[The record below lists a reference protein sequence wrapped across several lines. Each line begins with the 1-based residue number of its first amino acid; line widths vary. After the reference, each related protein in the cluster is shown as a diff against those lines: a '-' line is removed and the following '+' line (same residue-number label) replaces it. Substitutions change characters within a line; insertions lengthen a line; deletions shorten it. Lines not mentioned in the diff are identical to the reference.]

1 MYDDFLLSN
10 KYFRSFCIYRLIFGI
25 SYSLMI
31 PILPLFFKHNGM
43 STVTIGIVISLYGVS
58 KTIIQIPFGVISNNI
73 GDKLTLKLSLLL
85 MTFIPIGYILAN
97 TCFNYGT
104 LYVFQGAIL
113 GIAAPATY
121 SILSR
126 TLDSNRRGECTGL
139 ASAVFTLGGG
149 IGAAISGLILEKYTS
164 FNLVFYTASIG
175 IFFSLL
181 YVMIRIKKV
190 KSPKLKQQNNH
201 NIKDILYEIKSR
213 NLTYKIIILGASA
226 FLGDYIYSCV
236 VALIHFYG
244 QEVLG
249 VSTIYTAGIIS
260 TYLLVFGLAAPIAG
274 WVSDKIGH
282 RKQFLLSFS
291 IMNLTLLGLILTRNV
306 FIFTV
311 IIVIYFLGATF
322 FNAVVQ
328 SSLSEFG
335 EFSNIKGFV
344 FGFVGASESLGY
356 AIGPLISS
364 YIYNFNKN
372 YLFIGLLIVSFL
384 VTLTYI
390 FFNKKYINN
399 MWIITTTVINTK

>member
-274 WVSDKIGH
+274 WISDKIGVK
-282 RKQFLLSFS
+282 KQLFMSFIVMIIALTILSMIKTLRLFTIS
-291 IMNLTLLGLILTRNV
+291 II
-306 FIFTV
+306 
-311 IIVIYFLGATF
+311 IYFLGAIF
-322 FNAVVQ
+322 LNSGLQ
-328 SSLSEFG
+328 NSLLKFG
-335 EFSNIKGFV
+335 EKKKVEGII
-344 FGFVGASESLGY
+344 FGVVGACESLGY
-356 AIGPLISS
+356 AIGPIILS
-364 YIYNFNKN
+364 YIYNINKI
-372 YLFIGLLIVSFL
+372 FFFPSLLISTIFIFI
-384 VTLTYI
+384 I
-390 FFNKKYINN
+390 FFILRKNAFNI
-399 MWIITTTVINTK
+399 

>member
-1 MYDDFLLSN
+1 
-10 KYFRSFCIYRLIFGI
+10 
-25 SYSLMI
+25 MI

-249 VSTIYTAGIIS
+249 VSTIYTSGIIS

-274 WVSDKIGH
+274 WISDKIGVK
-282 RKQFLLSFS
+282 KQLFMSFIVMIIALTILSMIKTLRLFTIS
-291 IMNLTLLGLILTRNV
+291 II
-306 FIFTV
+306 
-311 IIVIYFLGATF
+311 IYFLGAIF
-322 FNAVVQ
+322 LNSGLQ
-328 SSLSEFG
+328 NSLLKFG
-335 EFSNIKGFV
+335 EKKKVEGII
-344 FGFVGASESLGY
+344 FGVVGACESLGY
-356 AIGPLISS
+356 AIGPIILS
-364 YIYNFNKN
+364 YIYNINIIF
-372 YLFIGLLIVSFL
+372 FFPSLLISTIFIFI
-384 VTLTYI
+384 I
-390 FFNKKYINN
+390 FFILRKNAFNI
-399 MWIITTTVINTK
+399 

>member
-104 LYVFQGAIL
+104 LYVFQGVIL

-249 VSTIYTAGIIS
+249 VSTIYTSGIIS

-274 WVSDKIGH
+274 WISDKIGVK
-282 RKQFLLSFS
+282 KQLFMSFIVMIIALTILSMIKTLRLFTIS
-291 IMNLTLLGLILTRNV
+291 II
-306 FIFTV
+306 
-311 IIVIYFLGATF
+311 IYFLGATF
-322 FNAVVQ
+322 LNSGLQ
-328 SSLSEFG
+328 NSLLKFG
-335 EFSNIKGFV
+335 EKKKVEGII
-344 FGFVGASESLGY
+344 FGVVGACESLGY
-356 AIGPLISS
+356 AIGPIILS
-364 YIYNFNKN
+364 YIYNINKI
-372 YLFIGLLIVSFL
+372 FFFPSLLISTIFIFI
-384 VTLTYI
+384 I
-390 FFNKKYINN
+390 FFILRKNAFNI
-399 MWIITTTVINTK
+399 

>member
-249 VSTIYTAGIIS
+249 VSTIYTSGIIS

-274 WVSDKIGH
+274 WISDKIGVK
-282 RKQFLLSFS
+282 KQLFMSFIVMIIALTILSMIKTLRLFTIS
-291 IMNLTLLGLILTRNV
+291 II
-306 FIFTV
+306 
-311 IIVIYFLGATF
+311 IYFLGAIF
-322 FNAVVQ
+322 LNSGLQ
-328 SSLSEFG
+328 NSLLKFG
-335 EFSNIKGFV
+335 EKKKVEGII
-344 FGFVGASESLGY
+344 FGVVGACESLGY
-356 AIGPLISS
+356 AIGPIILS
-364 YIYNFNKN
+364 YIYNINIIF
-372 YLFIGLLIVSFL
+372 FFPSLLISTIFIFI
-384 VTLTYI
+384 I
-390 FFNKKYINN
+390 FFILRKNAFNI
-399 MWIITTTVINTK
+399 

>member
-104 LYVFQGAIL
+104 LYVFQGVIL

-249 VSTIYTAGIIS
+249 VSTIYTSGIIS

-274 WVSDKIGH
+274 WISDKIGVK
-282 RKQFLLSFS
+282 KQLFMSFIVMIIALTILSMIKTLRLFTIS
-291 IMNLTLLGLILTRNV
+291 II
-306 FIFTV
+306 
-311 IIVIYFLGATF
+311 IYFLGAIF
-322 FNAVVQ
+322 LNSGLQ
-328 SSLSEFG
+328 NSLLKFG
-335 EFSNIKGFV
+335 EKKKVEGII
-344 FGFVGASESLGY
+344 FGVVGACESLGY
-356 AIGPLISS
+356 AIGPIILS
-364 YIYNFNKN
+364 YIYNINIIF
-372 YLFIGLLIVSFL
+372 FFPSLLIS
-384 VTLTYI
+384 TI
-390 FFNKKYINN
+390 FYFKKECF
-399 MWIITTTVINTK
+399 

>member
-104 LYVFQGAIL
+104 LYVFQGVIL

-213 NLTYKIIILGASA
+213 NLKYKIIILGASA

-249 VSTIYTAGIIS
+249 VSTIYTSGIIS

-274 WVSDKIGH
+274 WISDKIGVK
-282 RKQFLLSFS
+282 KQLFMSFIVMIIALTILSMIKTLRLFTIS
-291 IMNLTLLGLILTRNV
+291 II
-306 FIFTV
+306 
-311 IIVIYFLGATF
+311 IYFLGATF
-322 FNAVVQ
+322 LNSGLQ
-328 SSLSEFG
+328 NSLLKFG
-335 EFSNIKGFV
+335 EKKKVEGII
-344 FGFVGASESLGY
+344 FGVVGACESLGY
-356 AIGPLISS
+356 AIGPIILS
-364 YIYNFNKN
+364 YIYNINKI
-372 YLFIGLLIVSFL
+372 FFFPSLLISTIFIFI
-384 VTLTYI
+384 I
-390 FFNKKYINN
+390 FFILRKNAFNI
-399 MWIITTTVINTK
+399 

>member
-58 KTIIQIPFGVISNNI
+58 KTIIQIPFGVISKNI

-104 LYVFQGAIL
+104 LYVFQGVIL

-249 VSTIYTAGIIS
+249 VSTIYTSGIIS

-274 WVSDKIGH
+274 WISDKIGVK
-282 RKQFLLSFS
+282 KQLFMSFIVMIIALTILSMIKTLRLFTIS
-291 IMNLTLLGLILTRNV
+291 II
-306 FIFTV
+306 
-311 IIVIYFLGATF
+311 IYFLGATF
-322 FNAVVQ
+322 LNSGLQ
-328 SSLSEFG
+328 NSLLKFG
-335 EFSNIKGFV
+335 EKKKVEGII
-344 FGFVGASESLGY
+344 FGVVGACESLGY
-356 AIGPLISS
+356 AIGPIILS
-364 YIYNFNKN
+364 YIYNINKI
-372 YLFIGLLIVSFL
+372 FFFPSLLISTIFIFI
-384 VTLTYI
+384 I
-390 FFNKKYINN
+390 FFILRKNAFNI
-399 MWIITTTVINTK
+399 

>member
-260 TYLLVFGLAAPIAG
+260 TYLLFFGLAAPIAG
-274 WVSDKIGH
+274 WISDKIGVK
-282 RKQFLLSFS
+282 KQLFMSFIVMIIALTILSMIKTLRLFTIS
-291 IMNLTLLGLILTRNV
+291 II
-306 FIFTV
+306 
-311 IIVIYFLGATF
+311 IYFLGATF
-322 FNAVVQ
+322 LNSGLQ
-328 SSLSEFG
+328 NSLLKFG
-335 EFSNIKGFV
+335 EKKKVEGII
-344 FGFVGASESLGY
+344 FGVVGACESLGY
-356 AIGPLISS
+356 AIGPIILS
-364 YIYNFNKN
+364 YIYNINKI
-372 YLFIGLLIVSFL
+372 FFFPSLLISTIFIFI
-384 VTLTYI
+384 I
-390 FFNKKYINN
+390 FFILRKNAFNI
-399 MWIITTTVINTK
+399 

>member
-104 LYVFQGAIL
+104 LYVFQGVIL

-274 WVSDKIGH
+274 WISDKIGVK
-282 RKQFLLSFS
+282 KQLFMSFIVMIIALTILSMIKTLRLFTIS
-291 IMNLTLLGLILTRNV
+291 II
-306 FIFTV
+306 
-311 IIVIYFLGATF
+311 IYFLGATF
-322 FNAVVQ
+322 LNSGLQ
-328 SSLSEFG
+328 NSLLKFG
-335 EFSNIKGFV
+335 EKKKVEGII
-344 FGFVGASESLGY
+344 FGVVGACESLGY
-356 AIGPLISS
+356 AIGPIILS
-364 YIYNFNKN
+364 YIYNINKI
-372 YLFIGLLIVSFL
+372 FFFPSLLISTIFIFI
-384 VTLTYI
+384 I
-390 FFNKKYINN
+390 FFILRKNAFNI
-399 MWIITTTVINTK
+399 

>member
-104 LYVFQGAIL
+104 LYVFQGVIL

-249 VSTIYTAGIIS
+249 VSTIYTSGIIS

-274 WVSDKIGH
+274 WISDKIGVK
-282 RKQFLLSFS
+282 KQLFMSFIVMIIALTILSMIKTLRLFTIS
-291 IMNLTLLGLILTRNV
+291 II
-306 FIFTV
+306 
-311 IIVIYFLGATF
+311 IYFLGAIF
-322 FNAVVQ
+322 LNSGLQ
-328 SSLSEFG
+328 NSLLKFG
-335 EFSNIKGFV
+335 EKKKVEGII
-344 FGFVGASESLGY
+344 FGVVGACESLGY
-356 AIGPLISS
+356 AIGPIILS
-364 YIYNFNKN
+364 YIYNINKI
-372 YLFIGLLIVSFL
+372 FFFPSLLISTIFIFI
-384 VTLTYI
+384 I
-390 FFNKKYINN
+390 FFILRKNAFNI
-399 MWIITTTVINTK
+399 

>member
-274 WVSDKIGH
+274 WISDKIGVK
-282 RKQFLLSFS
+282 KQLFMSFIVMIIALTILSMIKTLRLFTIS
-291 IMNLTLLGLILTRNV
+291 II
-306 FIFTV
+306 
-311 IIVIYFLGATF
+311 IYFLGATF
-322 FNAVVQ
+322 LNSGLQ
-328 SSLSEFG
+328 NSLLKFG
-335 EFSNIKGFV
+335 EKKKVEGII
-344 FGFVGASESLGY
+344 FGVVGACESLGY
-356 AIGPLISS
+356 AIGPIILS
-364 YIYNFNKN
+364 YIYNINKI
-372 YLFIGLLIVSFL
+372 FFFPSLLISTIFIFI
-384 VTLTYI
+384 I
-390 FFNKKYINN
+390 FFILRKNAFNI
-399 MWIITTTVINTK
+399 

>member
-31 PILPLFFKHNGM
+31 PILPLFFKHNRM

-274 WVSDKIGH
+274 WISDKIGVK
-282 RKQFLLSFS
+282 KQLFMSFIVMIIALTILSMIKTLRLFTIS
-291 IMNLTLLGLILTRNV
+291 II
-306 FIFTV
+306 
-311 IIVIYFLGATF
+311 IYFLGAIF
-322 FNAVVQ
+322 LNSGLQ
-328 SSLSEFG
+328 NSLLKFG
-335 EFSNIKGFV
+335 EKKKVEGII
-344 FGFVGASESLGY
+344 FGVVGACESLGY
-356 AIGPLISS
+356 AIGPIILS
-364 YIYNFNKN
+364 YIYNINKI
-372 YLFIGLLIVSFL
+372 FFFPSLLISTIFIFI
-384 VTLTYI
+384 I
-390 FFNKKYINN
+390 FFILRKNAFNI
-399 MWIITTTVINTK
+399 

>member
-249 VSTIYTAGIIS
+249 VSTIYTSGIIS
-260 TYLLVFGLAAPIAG
+260 TYLLVFGLAAPIAV
-274 WVSDKIGH
+274 WISDKIGVK
-282 RKQFLLSFS
+282 KQLFMSFIVMIIALTILSMIKTLRLFTIS
-291 IMNLTLLGLILTRNV
+291 II
-306 FIFTV
+306 
-311 IIVIYFLGATF
+311 IYFLGAIF
-322 FNAVVQ
+322 LNSGLQ
-328 SSLSEFG
+328 NSLLKFG
-335 EFSNIKGFV
+335 EKKKVEGII
-344 FGFVGASESLGY
+344 FGVVGACESLGY
-356 AIGPLISS
+356 AIGPIILS
-364 YIYNFNKN
+364 YIYNINIIF
-372 YLFIGLLIVSFL
+372 FFPSLLISTIFIFI
-384 VTLTYI
+384 I
-390 FFNKKYINN
+390 FFILRKNAFNI
-399 MWIITTTVINTK
+399 

>member
-104 LYVFQGAIL
+104 LYVFQGVIL

-249 VSTIYTAGIIS
+249 VSTIYTSGIIS

-274 WVSDKIGH
+274 WISDKIGVK
-282 RKQFLLSFS
+282 KQLFMSFIVMIIALTILSMIKTLRLFTIS
-291 IMNLTLLGLILTRNV
+291 II
-306 FIFTV
+306 
-311 IIVIYFLGATF
+311 IYFLGAIF
-322 FNAVVQ
+322 LNSGLQ
-328 SSLSEFG
+328 NSLLKFG
-335 EFSNIKGFV
+335 EKKKVEGII
-344 FGFVGASESLGY
+344 FGVVGACESLGY
-356 AIGPLISS
+356 AIGPIILS
-364 YIYNFNKN
+364 YIYNINIIF
-372 YLFIGLLIVSFL
+372 FFPSLLISTIFIFI
-384 VTLTYI
+384 I
-390 FFNKKYINN
+390 FFDPFL
-399 MWIITTTVINTK
+399 

>member
-249 VSTIYTAGIIS
+249 VSTIYTSGIIS

-274 WVSDKIGH
+274 WISDKIGVK
-282 RKQFLLSFS
+282 KQLFMSFIVMIIALTILSMIKTLRLFTIS
-291 IMNLTLLGLILTRNV
+291 II
-306 FIFTV
+306 
-311 IIVIYFLGATF
+311 IYFLGATF
-322 FNAVVQ
+322 LNSGLQ
-328 SSLSEFG
+328 NSLLKFG
-335 EFSNIKGFV
+335 EKKKVEGII
-344 FGFVGASESLGY
+344 FGVVGACESLGY
-356 AIGPLISS
+356 AIGPIILS
-364 YIYNFNKN
+364 YIYNINKI
-372 YLFIGLLIVSFL
+372 FFFPSLLIS
-384 VTLTYI
+384 TI
-390 FFNKKYINN
+390 FIFRLC
-399 MWIITTTVINTK
+399 

>member
-104 LYVFQGAIL
+104 LYVFQGVIL

-249 VSTIYTAGIIS
+249 VSTIYTSGIIS

-274 WVSDKIGH
+274 WISDKIGVK
-282 RKQFLLSFS
+282 KQLFMSFIVMIIALTILSMIKTLRLFTIS
-291 IMNLTLLGLILTRNV
+291 II
-306 FIFTV
+306 
-311 IIVIYFLGATF
+311 IYFLGAIF
-322 FNAVVQ
+322 LNSGLQ
-328 SSLSEFG
+328 NSLLKFG
-335 EFSNIKGFV
+335 EKKKVEGII
-344 FGFVGASESLGY
+344 FGVVGACESLGY
-356 AIGPLISS
+356 AIGPIILS
-364 YIYNFNKN
+364 YIYNINIIF
-372 YLFIGLLIVSFL
+372 FFPSLLISTIFIFI
-384 VTLTYI
+384 I
-390 FFNKKYINN
+390 FFILRKNAFNI
-399 MWIITTTVINTK
+399 

>member
-104 LYVFQGAIL
+104 LYIFQGAIL

-274 WVSDKIGH
+274 WISDKIGVK
-282 RKQFLLSFS
+282 KQLFMSFIVMIIALTILSMIKTLRLFTIS
-291 IMNLTLLGLILTRNV
+291 II
-306 FIFTV
+306 
-311 IIVIYFLGATF
+311 IYFLGATF
-322 FNAVVQ
+322 LNSGLQ
-328 SSLSEFG
+328 NSLLKFG
-335 EFSNIKGFV
+335 EKKKVEGII
-344 FGFVGASESLGY
+344 FGVVGACESLGY
-356 AIGPLISS
+356 AIGPIILS
-364 YIYNFNKN
+364 YIYNINKI
-372 YLFIGLLIVSFL
+372 FFFPSLLISTIFIFI
-384 VTLTYI
+384 I
-390 FFNKKYINN
+390 FFILRKNAFNI
-399 MWIITTTVINTK
+399 

>member
-10 KYFRSFCIYRLIFGI
+10 KDFRGFCIYRLIFGI

-97 TCFNYGT
+97 TSFNYGT

-149 IGAAISGLILEKYTS
+149 IGAAISGLILEKYSS

-249 VSTIYTAGIIS
+249 VSTIYTSGIIS

-322 FNAVVQ
+322 LNAVVQ

-335 EFSNIKGFV
+335 AFSNIKGFV

-384 VTLTYI
+384 VTLTYM
-390 FFNKKYINN
+390 FFYKKSINN
-399 MWIITTTVINTK
+399 TRI

>member
-31 PILPLFFKHNGM
+31 PILPLFFKHNRM

-73 GDKLTLKLSLLL
+73 GDKLTLKLSSRL

-213 NLTYKIIILGASA
+213 NLTYKTIILGASA

-274 WVSDKIGH
+274 WISDKIGVK
-282 RKQFLLSFS
+282 KQLFMSFIVMIIALTILSMIKTLRLFTIS
-291 IMNLTLLGLILTRNV
+291 II
-306 FIFTV
+306 
-311 IIVIYFLGATF
+311 IYFLGATF
-322 FNAVVQ
+322 LNSGLQ
-328 SSLSEFG
+328 NSLLKFG
-335 EFSNIKGFV
+335 EKKKVEGII
-344 FGFVGASESLGY
+344 FGVVGACESLGY
-356 AIGPLISS
+356 AIGPIILS
-364 YIYNFNKN
+364 YIYNINKI
-372 YLFIGLLIVSFL
+372 FFFPSLLISTIFIFI
-384 VTLTYI
+384 I
-390 FFNKKYINN
+390 FFILRKNAFNI
-399 MWIITTTVINTK
+399 